1 MQRGLFKPTPTW
13 GIIYFIVATI
23 LLITVAFPVQSRWG
37 MGGLVITELLILF
50 LALAPIFG
58 SGWDR
63 KEVFKMKIPAGEQL
77 GGILLLWIGT
87 YLIVFVISRLLSYFF
102 PTQMQEVNQGISEMF
117 LSVPLAFSLLIAAV
131 MPAICEEA
139 LFRGLLLYTF
149 KEKSKWFTIIASA
162 ILFGIFHV
170 SVYRFLPT
178 AILGGA
184 MAFIILET
192 ENLILPILF
201 HFINNAVGIILIFAS
216 GPNTIIDGIPLY
228 SVGYGFFAAA
238 FAPWLILAG
247 SRLLWSKKKR
257 ERKEIDK
264 KMVVLVALFSIAFLI
279 GGFCLT
285 DTVPAT
291 KIFETNFSLHLNA
304 DWGGMQ
310 QRMVVEESA
319 QYEMKLN
326 FQGSDFR
333 TKVSIVNE
341 LGRPVFSVEEESLNW
356 QGFLDLTAGEYTIF
370 ITHDYEGRKYLPF
383 KLSMNIQ

>member
-1 MQRGLFKPTPTW
+1 MGKKIFKPTPAR
-13 GIIYFIVATI
+13 GIIYFIIVMI
-23 LLITVAFPVQSRWG
+23 LLVVVAFPVQSRWG
-37 MGGLVITELLILF
+37 MKGLLITELLIFF
-50 LALAPIFG
+50 LALVPIFG
-58 SGWDR
+58 SGRDR
-63 KEVFKMKIPAGEQL
+63 KEVFKIKMPAEGQL
-77 GGILLLWIGT
+77 GGILLLWVGI
-87 YLIVFVISRLLSYFF
+87 YLIVLVIGRVLSYFF
-102 PTQMQEVNQGISEMF
+102 SAEMQEVNQGITEMF
-117 LSVPLAFSLLIAAV
+117 LSVPLALSLLIAAV

-149 KEKSKWFTIIASA
+149 KKKNKWFTIITSA
-162 ILFGIFHV
+162 ILFGIFHA

-184 MAFIILET
+184 MAFIMLET
-192 ENLILPILF
+192 GNLILPVIF
-201 HFINNAVGIILIFAS
+201 HFINNAVGIIFIFAG
-216 GPNTIIDGIPLY
+216 GPNTIIDGIPLN
-228 SVGYGFFAAA
+228 SVGYSFFAAV

-257 ERKEIDK
+257 ERKETDK
-264 KMVVLVALFSIAFLI
+264 KMVIWLALFSIAFLI

-285 DTVPAT
+285 DTVPAK
-291 KIFETNFSLHLNA
+291 KIFATNFSLQLNA

-326 FQGSDFR
+326 FKGSDFC

-356 QGFLDLTAGEYTIF
+356 QGLLDLAAGEYTIF
-370 ITHDYEGRKYLPF
+370 ITHDYEGHKYLPF